1 MYMRSNTY
9 YLSDETLK
17 MIASEAIRTHFKY
30 IRFEEL
36 CQQNSADTSYH
47 KFLAEEI
54 YDKYSKLDTK
64 ELAHLIEYKAIELLE
79 QILWGHRFEAKVI
92 VNSTNIAD
100 CCDIYVSLS
109 LVREGI

>member
-1 MYMRSNTY
+1 MRCNTY
-9 YLSDETLK
+9 VLSNETIKLV
-17 MIASEAIRTHFKY
+17 ATEAIRKHFNNIK
-30 IRFEEL
+30 FEDV
-36 CQQNSADTSYH
+36 CQQNSADRSYL
-47 KFLAEEI
+47 KYLAEDI
-54 YDKYSKLDTK
+54 YGKYSKLDTK

-109 LVREGI
+109 VVREGRL